1 MMARCA
7 LLLLATLLL
16 VAGPEARSDS
26 DPARTFLA
34 TAFSVSPADIARI
47 DAGQVFSRTLDVS
60 HPREVA
66 TLGIVRM
73 GVTPE
78 FYIERLKDIVTF
90 KRDDAVLQIGAF
102 LQAAAARG
110 CCEAHARG
118 GGRSSFEDVPPGN
131 CDVKLSAGAIE
142 RFRAD
147 VTWRG
152 ADVQSQATQLM
163 RRILVDYVDRYSK
176 IGAPATMEYA
186 NTSASLNLGD
196 EFASLMAA
204 DTRTWQYVPHLRRH
218 LVAYPAADPD
228 GASDFVYWSKERVN
242 RRPVISVTHIAIVPE
257 ADTAGP
263 EYAIAS
269 KQIYGMHYFDAS
281 LGITLL
287 VRDRTSASPATY
299 VVYLNRSRVDLFGGL
314 FGGMAR
320 KVVSGKA
327 RTVVSEQ
334 LAQLNRTLAPQ
345 FAASRVA
352 TR

>member
-1 MMARCA
+1 MARCA

-16 VAGPEARSDS
+16 VAGPEARSDG
-26 DPARTFLA
+26 DPARAFLA

-102 LQAAAARG
+102 STPPRL
-110 CCEAHARG
+110 
-118 GGRSSFEDVPPGN
+118 EDVAKLTLEEADVRRLKTCRAGN